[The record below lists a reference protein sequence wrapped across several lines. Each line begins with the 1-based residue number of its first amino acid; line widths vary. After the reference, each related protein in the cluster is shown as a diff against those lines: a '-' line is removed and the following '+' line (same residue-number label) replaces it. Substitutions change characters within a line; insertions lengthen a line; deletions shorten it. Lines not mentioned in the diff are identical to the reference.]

1 MDFTSN
7 SEQNLVIDNIEQIN
21 TNNYNQITWFATSIL
36 SWFFYLCCQLEN
48 YRNALLISFENEFSI
63 FNIEIIILGL
73 SLAGFITY
81 LIFTTCKKNQ
91 NLYNSMLGK
100 KSKFHFIPL
109 LFASA
114 LFIVNIIYEQNINKA
129 LYNDIVVNRIIIT
142 SLIFS
147 VLTLSTLIYIYIQ
160 INIPCEW
167 YLILT
172 IKKGAFSCLIPYILN
187 LMYLEIYNLVTF
199 KDKDNRAIF
208 YKFLL
213 L

>member
-63 FNIEIIILGL
+63 FNIEIMILGL

-91 NLYNSMLGK
+91 NL
-100 KSKFHFIPL
+100 
-109 LFASA
+109 
-114 LFIVNIIYEQNINKA
+114 
-129 LYNDIVVNRIIIT
+129 
-142 SLIFS
+142 
-147 VLTLSTLIYIYIQ
+147 
-160 INIPCEW
+160 
-167 YLILT
+167 
-172 IKKGAFSCLIPYILN
+172 
-187 LMYLEIYNLVTF
+187 
-199 KDKDNRAIF
+199 
-208 YKFLL
+208 
-213 L
+213 